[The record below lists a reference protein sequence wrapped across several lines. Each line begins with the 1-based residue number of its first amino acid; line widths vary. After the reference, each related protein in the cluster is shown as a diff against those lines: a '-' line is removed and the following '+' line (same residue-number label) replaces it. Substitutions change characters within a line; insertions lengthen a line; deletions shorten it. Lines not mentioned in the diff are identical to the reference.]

1 MASSTTRR
9 GGFSMDQTD
18 LPNDPVE
25 LAKLGNLLADEDAR
39 RSFLADAEGTMEE
52 WEIDRSGIPDP
63 LVEAFQQLSED
74 QLGAISFV
82 NRRLEEA
89 GFSGL
94 LPLKWPV

>member
-1 MASSTTRR
+1 
-9 GGFSMDQTD
+9 MDQTD

-52 WEIDRSGIPDP
+52 WEIDRSGIPDA

-89 GFSGL
+89 GFSGMF
-94 LPLKWPV
+94 PIKWPV